1 MNNFPDSIGSV
12 NFNGNGAMKNP
23 QQNDRLYKI
32 EFELDVIKKTM
43 ATKSELD
50 VIKNTMATKSELE
63 VIKKTMATKTE
74 LSDMKISLIK
84 WMIGL
89 TMSTIAINIG
99 TIIGLASLLK

>member
-23 QQNDRLYKI
+23 QHNDRLYKI
-32 EFELDVIKKTM
+32 EFELDVIKK
-43 ATKSELD
+43 
-50 VIKNTMATKSELE
+50 TMATKSELE

>member
-32 EFELDVIKKTM
+32 EFELDVIKK
-43 ATKSELD
+43 
-50 VIKNTMATKSELE
+50 TMATKSELE